1 MHSERKETLKNENI
15 YPFFSVYHFFSLSL
29 QAMKRMT
36 VVLAVGALLFLSG
49 CSGDGYTPELLAID
63 SILNEKPDSALRLLD
78 SLGTEARSWS
88 KSQRMRHSLLT
99 MKAQNKA
106 YVPFTSD
113 SLANDLV
120 SYYDRHGTPN
130 DRLLSRYLLGCVYR
144 DLHEAPHAVDCYL
157 DAISQADTTATECDF
172 YTLECAYSQMA
183 DTYHNQLLL
192 TNEIEARKKASYYAF
207 RANQTQWGI
216 YNQAMLSNTYI
227 LMNKKDSAEIILRSV
242 LEQYRKHGYIQQ
254 ALRISRTLMHLY
266 IDNPLHLAEA
276 KALMDQFEA
285 ESELFDEHHELP
297 PSQRQ
302 YYSYKGKYYES
313 LNVLDSA
320 EYYYRKIYRPNMTYV
335 QKDPMYRGLLSI
347 FKKRHQADS
356 IAKYALLYGEANDS
370 SIAIK
375 DKDAVNQLAA
385 SYNYNRLQKEVHEG
399 EIKTYRS
406 FIALTILALLLIIL
420 SIVAFYIWRNSQ
432 RKIEQLKAEF
442 TDSTNEYEDN
452 LHELQMLE
460 STHQEV
466 INTIQ
471 KELEV
476 AQGENSGYREKYA
489 KAQHTISQINQS
501 YESEKSRLL
510 SENDVLRQR
519 INELQKEDVISRHLS
534 VSVSFKEEAIVKR
547 IHEIAKKPLTPVT
560 EQEWNELTKAFSNSY
575 PCLYHDL
582 ILHSNTPQNIRVCI
596 LTALGIGGD
605 EQANMLETTKQRIS
619 NIKSILNKALF
630 NEVSSRTFHRN
641 LVIRYNVYGIGSE
654 FLPKK

>member
-1 MHSERKETLKNENI
+1 MCISVTLYEI
-15 YPFFSVYHFFSLSL
+15 AEFYL
-29 QAMKRMT
+29 
-36 VVLAVGALLFLSG
+36 VVLGEFSNFAAMIAKRLTGIIVLGAMMLLTG

-120 SYYDRHGTPN
+120 SYYDRHGSPN

-172 YTLECAYSQMA
+172 YTLECAYSQLA

-370 SIAIK
+370 SIAKK
-375 DKDAVNQLAA
+375 DQELTAQMA
-385 SYNYNRLQKEVHEG
+385 SLYNYNRNQKIAEQEKQ
-399 EIKTYRS
+399 ESRKARS
-406 FIALTILALLLIIL
+406 LLVLVIVIFIGCAILII
-420 SIVAFYIWRNSQ
+420 
-432 RKIEQLKAEF
+432 RKR
-442 TDSTNEYEDN
+442 
-452 LHELQMLE
+452 
-460 STHQEV
+460 
-466 INTIQ
+466 
-471 KELEV
+471 KE
-476 AQGENSGYREKYA
+476 RK
-489 KAQHTISQINQS
+489 
-501 YESEKSRLL
+501 
-510 SENDVLRQR
+510 
-519 INELQKEDVISRHLS
+519 
-534 VSVSFKEEAIVKR
+534 
-547 IHEIAKKPLTPVT
+547 
-560 EQEWNELTKAFSNSY
+560 
-575 PCLYHDL
+575 
-582 ILHSNTPQNIRVCI
+582 
-596 LTALGIGGD
+596 
-605 EQANMLETTKQRIS
+605 
-619 NIKSILNKALF
+619 
-630 NEVSSRTFHRN
+630 
-641 LVIRYNVYGIGSE
+641 
-654 FLPKK
+654 